1 MNGEAITAEEIR
13 ARRQAVELAKRLL
26 VDSIWRI
33 ANIEVSDITY
43 PEAEEIV
50 DGRAPAG
57 MAVDAIVA
65 VNNIKH
71 AWELLLDHVDRPV
84 DWRYVCEYNRI
95 LGAGLAWDAG
105 RIREHGVI
113 VGGTQWTLPIPTDE
127 SSRER
132 IREIMQESAGGGLLL
147 FGAIARGQWFCDGNK
162 RTALMVA
169 NHQLIHDGIG
179 IISIPPKARSLFM
192 TMLLRYYETNDVKP
206 LDRWL
211 SYNVVGRVPGGLT
224 AAMLHDV
231 ASRK

>member
-132 IREIMQESAGGGLLL
+132 IREIMQESAGGG
-147 FGAIARGQWFCDGNK
+147 AAAVRRNRARAVGLRRQQAHRPDGCKPPAHPRWN
-162 RTALMVA
+162 RHHLDPAESQEPV
-169 NHQLIHDGIG
+169 HDH
-179 IISIPPKARSLFM
+179 AAA
-192 TMLLRYYETNDVKP
+192 LLRDE
-206 LDRWL
+206 
-211 SYNVVGRVPGGLT
+211 
-224 AAMLHDV
+224 
-231 ASRK
+231 